1 MKEKHVFGFYVYYRF
16 LCNTVHD
23 MHDDNMAW
31 SSRPCASK
39 DTEGVEGGGR
49 YSCIEAGE
57 TNNVRTGEKCLI
69 NVRLLFTVVP
79 YLVSLPI

>member
-1 MKEKHVFGFYVYYRF
+1 
-16 LCNTVHD
+16 
-23 MHDDNMAW
+23 
-31 SSRPCASK
+31 
-39 DTEGVEGGGR
+39 VEGGGR